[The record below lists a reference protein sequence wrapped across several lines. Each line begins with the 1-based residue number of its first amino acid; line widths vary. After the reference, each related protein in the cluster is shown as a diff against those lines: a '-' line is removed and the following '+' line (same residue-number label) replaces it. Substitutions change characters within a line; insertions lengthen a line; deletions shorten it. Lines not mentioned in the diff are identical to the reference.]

1 MRDRSEVAKMTEK
14 MKTVCVGRYLV
25 DVPALAD
32 VSLSRERVAGFEIE
46 TVEEDELAFRARVVA
61 REAEIADRAAEAN
74 GIGGLVEARDLRI
87 PHLVGRTMIY
97 GRNRGYLMDG
107 DRRIEDEFSS
117 VEVYAHTGGVSFT
130 LSAKY
135 ADQAR
140 ATLAESLL
148 ARLRLRGEDEVP
160 TDPGFCIGRALFVEP
175 LPVHKAE
182 HIAMHLSLP
191 EHPDL
196 ALALV
201 SMPGG
206 DTDAG
211 LLARVSETD
220 SSASAD
226 ERLRVT
232 KLRLGKRSIN
242 GLKGEE
248 ALERMR
254 ELNFATTYAF
264 IWEAKGIDGDTLQPF
279 LSMELQGGISPRAGG
294 KPVDT
299 SLHEDAIL
307 TLWDNISSSIRVRKS
322 GPPPGKVSDVE
333 PPGPKLGATM
343 RAGEICSWTGW
354 WRCNEG
360 GAGIAV
366 HGGQVQYVRKG
377 ERMPQ
382 ALLLPHQ
389 TLWQKVRGIQPSIEP
404 TQPTAWTLVDKR
416 QRPRGSN
423 AVALASAV
431 MPSSGL
437 EQIAGDRSTVA
448 LGAYVRTGDACPAS
462 GWWRCEEPHALDG
475 TRWFTQGSL
484 LPAATFQV
492 PSGVFAKSSGPEV
505 IQRRSAWQ
513 LMRHAEAP
521 TMAESAP
528 MTESSPVD
536 EPPAFA

>member
-1 MRDRSEVAKMTEK
+1 MTEK

-25 DVPALAD
+25 DVPAQAD
-32 VSLSRERVAGFEIE
+32 VALSRERVAGFDIE
-46 TVEEDELAFRARVVA
+46 TVEEDETAFQARVAA
-61 REAEIADRAAEAN
+61 REAEIAGRAVEDY
-74 GIGGLVEARDLRI
+74 GIGGMVEARDLRI
-87 PHLVGRTMIY
+87 PHMVGRTLIH
-97 GRNRGYLMDG
+97 GRNRGYLMEG
-107 DRRIEDEFSS
+107 DRRIEDEFLS
-117 VEVYAHTGGVSFT
+117 VDVYAHTEGVSFT

-135 ADQAR
+135 ADEAR
-140 ATLAESLL
+140 AKLAESLL
-148 ARLRLRGEDEVP
+148 ARLRLRDEHEVP

-175 LPVHKAE
+175 LPVHQAE

-191 EHPDL
+191 EHRDL

-220 SSASAD
+220 SAASTD

-242 GLKGEE
+242 GLNGEE

-264 IWEAKGIDGDTLQPF
+264 IWEAKGIAGDPSKSF
-279 LSMELQGGISPRAGG
+279 LSLELQGGISPRPGG
-294 KPVDT
+294 KPVGT

-307 TLWDNISSSIRVRKS
+307 TLWDNISSSIRVRKP
-322 GPPPGKVSDVE
+322 GPPPGKVSDDE
-333 PPGPKLGATM
+333 PSGPKLGATM

-360 GAGIAV
+360 GAGMNV
-366 HGGQVQYVRKG
+366 QGGEVQYIRKG

-404 TQPTAWTLVDKR
+404 TEATAWTLVDKR
-416 QRPRGSN
+416 QRRRPQGSN
-423 AVALASAV
+423 ALALASAG
-431 MPSSGL
+431 MPHSEPGRNSG
-437 EQIAGDRSTVA
+437 EMRTAVIGS
-448 LGAYVRTGDACPAS
+448 YVRTGDPCPAS

-475 TRWFTQGSL
+475 TRWFAEGSL
-484 LPAATFQV
+484 LPPATFQV
-492 PSGVFAKSSGPEV
+492 PNGVFGKSSGPEI
-505 IQRRSAWQ
+505 IQRRSAWT
-513 LMRHAEAP
+513 LMRLAEARSLSQP
-521 TMAESAP
+521 TTSISGSLP
-528 MTESSPVD
+528 LD
-536 EPPAFA
+536 EPPALV